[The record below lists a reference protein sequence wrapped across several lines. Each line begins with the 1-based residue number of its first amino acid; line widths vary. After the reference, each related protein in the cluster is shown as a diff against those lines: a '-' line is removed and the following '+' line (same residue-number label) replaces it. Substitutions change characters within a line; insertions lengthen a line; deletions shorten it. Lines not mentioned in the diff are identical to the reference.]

1 MKAYERI
8 LIVVVLV
15 SLLGFVGCGK
25 KGSSSKVDESKP
37 VAEVKAEAEKMDVS
51 SLRAMALSYKEAM
64 VSKKGEIKK
73 LTDQFKQ
80 IPLAEKLGEEA
91 KGLQSEI
98 TALTGSVS
106 ALMERFNVYYDKLE
120 AMGGDVSD
128 LKAGS

>member
-8 LIVVVLV
+8 VIVVVLV
-15 SLLGFVGCGK
+15 SLLGFVGCSK
-25 KGSSSKVDESKP
+25 KGSSSKVDASKP
-37 VAEVKAEAEKMDVS
+37 VAEVKAEAEKMDAS
-51 SLRAMALSYKEAM
+51 SLRATALSYKEAIL
-64 VSKKGEIKK
+64 SNEGKIKTLTEQLKK
-73 LTDQFKQ
+73 

-106 ALMERFNVYYDKLE
+106 ALLERFNVYYDKLN

-128 LKAGS
+128 LKP